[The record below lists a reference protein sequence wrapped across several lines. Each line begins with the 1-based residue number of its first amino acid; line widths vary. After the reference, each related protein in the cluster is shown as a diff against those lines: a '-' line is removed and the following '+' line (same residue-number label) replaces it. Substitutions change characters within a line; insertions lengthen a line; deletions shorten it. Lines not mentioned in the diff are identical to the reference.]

1 MFECVSV
8 SGSSSIIIK
17 CHQTTS
23 PPSLSA
29 STSVPVSSEQSTT
42 ESTVHITVEALEAIS
57 KHLEVVRN
65 HSLSIVSRILINLL
79 RKEFYPLLWGWEGIE
94 IYRQVDEISKKIDKI
109 QELLE
114 RKKRIIGDQF
124 RAYTSDVLEQMEI
137 KLTGKKM
144 EKTSSRCSS
153 DESVSADDYN
163 QESEVN
169 YDLNENFKSVSS
181 SSSWTSTTLT
191 KTATML
197 NNEEEFLKEI
207 NEID

>member
-1 MFECVSV
+1 M
-8 SGSSSIIIK
+8 
-17 CHQTTS
+17 
-23 PPSLSA
+23 SLKNE
-29 STSVPVSSEQSTT
+29 TL
-42 ESTVHITVEALEAIS
+42 ITN
-57 KHLEVVRN
+57 R
-65 HSLSIVSRILINLL
+65 
-79 RKEFYPLLWGWEGIE
+79 E